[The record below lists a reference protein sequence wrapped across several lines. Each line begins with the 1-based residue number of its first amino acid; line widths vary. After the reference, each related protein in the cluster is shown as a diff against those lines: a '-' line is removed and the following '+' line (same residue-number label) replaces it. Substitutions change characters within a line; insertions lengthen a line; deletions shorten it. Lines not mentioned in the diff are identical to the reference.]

1 MSASSC
7 EGLRAKNQF
16 FFTRGAFST
25 WGRKKAIS
33 YQSIININY
42 QFNYCCLY
50 HYEVNTLFGL
60 WQANGDGGKNL
71 VPKAWGGRFPFQV
84 KVTLVTPGIIEL
96 PKTNVIE
103 SVLNPAT
110 GKIDNVLE
118 GGRAETLLQILR
130 NPPTK

>member
-1 MSASSC
+1 MKTFIFECSTATYLDC
-7 EGLRAKNQF
+7 VQKNLF
-16 FFTRGAFST
+16 GSNLPWPLEIKTGD
-25 WGRKKAIS
+25 
-33 YQSIININY
+33 
-42 QFNYCCLY
+42 YCCLY
-50 HYEVNTLFGL
+50 HYEVNALFGL
-60 WQANGDGGKNL
+60 WQANGDGAKNL

-118 GGRAETLLQILR
+118 DGRAETLLQILR